1 MNNPIEDGILGFACA
16 DALGVPV
23 EFTARKHDNKLR
35 EMVGYGSHKVPE
47 GTWSDDTSMTIATM
61 DSIMKKE
68 QIDYSDIMDK
78 FISWYENSNYTA
90 TDKLFDIGIT
100 TRNALMRYSLGMNPL
115 ACGENHIRSNGNGSL
130 MRILPVV
137 YYCYYKGMDREEMRR
152 KIDETSSL
160 THAHPISLLGCQIYA
175 DYIIDLL
182 NGKSKEEAYFNLSS
196 INYQN
201 KYPKEA
207 IDAYQRIFSKTLPS
221 LEEDSIQ
228 SSGYVVS
235 TLEASIWATLKNND
249 YESAVVTAIN
259 LGEDTDTVGAVTGS
273 INGIL
278 YGKENIPER
287 WLSKLK
293 KKEYL
298 ESLSQEFS
306 KKFCSQN
313 VK

>member
-1 MNNPIEDGILGFACA
+1 MNVENGILGFAVG
-16 DALGVPV
+16 DALGVPI
-23 EFTARKHDNKLR
+23 EFTARRKENKLR

-61 DSIMKKE
+61 DSITEKGE
-68 QIDYSDIMDK
+68 IDYSDIMDK
-78 FISWYENSNYTA
+78 FLSWYNHASYTA
-90 TDKLFDIGIT
+90 TDRLFDIGIT
-100 TRNALMRYSLGMNPL
+100 TRNALAAYNMGKNPL
-115 ACGENHIRSNGNGSL
+115 LCGENHIRSNGNGSL
-130 MRILPVV
+130 MRILPVI
-137 YYCYYKGMDREEMRR
+137 YYCYYKEMDREEMRI

-182 NGKSKEEAYFNLSS
+182 NGKSKEEAYLNLSS
-196 INYQN
+196 NNYQN
-201 KYPKEA
+201 HYPKEA
-207 IDAYQRIFSKTLPS
+207 IDAYQRIFSKTLPN
-221 LEEDSIQ
+221 LEEDSIK
-228 SSGYVVS
+228 SSGYIVS
-235 TLEASIWATLKNND
+235 TLEASIWSTLKNND
-249 YESAVVTAIN
+249 YESAVVTAVN
-259 LGEDTDTVGAVTGS
+259 LGEDTDTVGAITGS

-293 KKEYL
+293 KKDYL